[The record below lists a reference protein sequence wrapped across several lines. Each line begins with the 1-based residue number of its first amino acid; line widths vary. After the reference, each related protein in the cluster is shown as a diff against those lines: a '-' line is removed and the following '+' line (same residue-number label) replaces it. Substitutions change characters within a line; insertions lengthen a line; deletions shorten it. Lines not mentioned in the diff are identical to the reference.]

1 LGLLTSDNRV
11 FGLDIGFETIQL
23 CELKKSGNKVSIVGY
38 VAEEIK
44 ERILDKDRIKNKA
57 AVATLIKEACHNAK
71 PHPIRAKKIVT
82 ALPETFVFSRTIQI
96 PKMTPSEL
104 ETAVPNEAAQFLP
117 IPLADVYVDYQV
129 LITHPD
135 EPLMDILM
143 AAAPKRLVDD
153 YVEMAKAA
161 GLELSALETKP
172 IAVGRAII
180 PEKTE
185 IGIAVAHIG
194 TEITRISI
202 WDKGEIRLV
211 TTVAKGKNHIL
222 ENMTASD
229 PRVKSA
235 EKAKVDENN
244 LSEVTLTMAP
254 IVNELIESIRY
265 HQNRGYKPSAVKE
278 VYLCGSGAVIKG
290 VDKFISDQIKIP
302 AKIAQPKYKTRDSI
316 GPDSITAFGLALRE
330 I

>member
-1 LGLLTSDNRV
+1 V

-23 CELKKSGNKVSIVGY
+23 CELKKSGRSVSVSGY
-38 VAEEIK
+38 IKEEIK

-71 PHPIRAKKIVT
+71 PHPIHAKKIVT

-104 ETAVPNEAAQFLP
+104 ATAVPNEAAQFLP
-117 IPLADVYVDYQV
+117 IPLADVYIDYQILV
-129 LITHPD
+129 THPD

-161 GLELSALETKP
+161 GLELAALETKP
-172 IAVGRAII
+172 IAVGRAVI
-180 PEKTE
+180 PQKSEA
-185 IGIAVAHIG
+185 GIAIAHIG

-222 ENMTASD
+222 ENIVASD
-229 PRVKSA
+229 PRVKTA
-235 EKAKVDENN
+235 EKAKIDEKNI
-244 LSEVTLTMAP
+244 SEVSQAMAP
-254 IVNELIESIRY
+254 VVDELIEAIRY

-278 VYLCGSGAVIKG
+278 IYLCGSGAVIKG

-302 AKIAQPKYKTRDSI
+302 AKIAQPKYKTREPVN
-316 GPDSITAFGLALRE
+316 PDSITAFGLALRE